1 MWQTLQNLLNN
12 HFTNVIIQKLIKAKL
27 VNNYRAYVRIKNK
40 MIKMK
45 HNSWYTLTKE
55 WLGDTIWKIKQS
67 SLKKTKLDFSLI
79 VISKNLTSFVISKFP
94 AWQSSYAWDIFATLP
109 HEMGSRGS
117 TKGNTQLIRQITFFD
132 INQTSILFNKE
143 NTKV

>member
-1 MWQTLQNLLNN
+1 MWQTLQNLLND

-27 VNNYRAYVRIKNK
+27 VNNYRAYVRIKNE

-79 VISKNLTSFVISKFP
+79 AISKI
-94 AWQSSYAWDIFATLP
+94 
-109 HEMGSRGS
+109 
-117 TKGNTQLIRQITFFD
+117 
-132 INQTSILFNKE
+132 
-143 NTKV
+143 